1 MMIGGFAAFSS
12 FLCFFFFSRDTIS
25 LNYFYFFFFRF
36 ALHKIEQELG
46 TEIKPIPK
54 VIDPHLYV
62 AEYQQEDNY
71 DAYDLK
77 SMDHQREREH
87 QQKDLPQQ
95 QPAQLVQPTMQQQLV
110 QAQP

>member
-1 MMIGGFAAFSS
+1 MHA
-12 FLCFFFFSRDTIS
+12 L
-25 LNYFYFFFFRF
+25 RF

-62 AEYQQEDNY
+62 AEYQTEGSFESNDH
-71 DAYDLK
+71 K
-77 SMDHQREREH
+77 SSESSSA
-87 QQKDLPQQ
+87 QQ
-95 QPAQLVQPTMQQQLV
+95 QPTSTTSTTNSTSQQLHQPHLQQMV

>member
-1 MMIGGFAAFSS
+1 MDVNLI
-12 FLCFFFFSRDTIS
+12 FL
-25 LNYFYFFFFRF
+25 NRF

-62 AEYQQEDNY
+62 AEYQTEGSFENG
-71 DAYDLK
+71 DLK
-77 SMDHQREREH
+77 VLEQQRERE
-87 QQKDLPQQ
+87 QQ
-95 QPAQLVQPTMQQQLV
+95 QQQQHQLQQPQLQQLV